1 MVDIAR
7 SPSVARRKKI
17 RRAVYATAA
26 LIVIILITVAVSRL
40 KPAAPSVDRAT
51 VWVDTVKRGDMIRQ
65 VRGSGTLVP
74 EEIRWIPA
82 TTQGRVE
89 RILLRPGATVSAGTV
104 ILELSNPEL
113 QQAVKE
119 AQLAFESAKAAY
131 ENRKAELE
139 SQLLRQQSEVAG
151 IEAQYRQAA
160 LDLEANEQLWKDG
173 LVSELNLKRSRSS
186 AEELKNRLAIEEK
199 RLEMTRNGI
208 ASQLAPQEAEVDS
221 RRAAYELRRRQVED
235 LRVKAGMDG
244 VLQCV
249 CSSPTTQVE
258 VGAQVGPGT
267 NLARVANPTS
277 LKAELRIAETQ
288 TPDIK
293 IGQPA
298 EVDTRNGVVKGR
310 VSRIDPAAQNGTVG
324 VDITLEGALPPGARP
339 DLSVD
344 GTIRLELL
352 ENVIHVGRPAFG
364 QENSTVG
371 LFKVLPDGEAIRTT
385 VKLGRASVNTIE
397 IVEGLQPGDQVVL
410 SDMSSY
416 DEYQRVRLSN

>member
-17 RRAVYATAA
+17 RRAVYATVA
-26 LIVIILITVAVSRL
+26 LIVIVLITVAVSRL

-221 RRAAYELRRRQVED
+221 RRAAYELRLRQVED

-258 VGAQVGPGT
+258 VGAQVAPGT

-324 VDITLEGALPPGARP
+324 VDITLEGALPAGARP

-385 VKLGRASVNTIE
+385 VKLGRSSVNTIE
-397 IVEGLQPGDQVVL
+397 IVDGLQPGDQVVL

>member
-26 LIVIILITVAVSRL
+26 LVVIILITVAVSRL

-119 AQLAFESAKAAY
+119 AQFAFESAKAAY

-258 VGAQVGPGT
+258 VGAQVAPGT

-298 EVDTRNGVVKGR
+298 EVDTRNGIVKGR

-324 VDITLEGALPPGARP
+324 VDITLEGALPAGARP

-385 VKLGRASVNTIE
+385 VKLGRSSVNTIE
-397 IVEGLQPGDQVVL
+397 IVDGLQPGDQVVL